1 MILIDC
7 FKYAVFFKTPKKKK
21 KEMKQMFG
29 ENFATALIFMMA
41 KTFWYTEFVLRYVN
55 VFKKKVVNWSIII
68 NASNRIMK
76 NEVIEC
82 VKN

>member
-1 MILIDC
+1 MIFIDC

-55 VFKKKVVNWSIII
+55 VFKQKSCQLEHNYKCF
-68 NASNRIMK
+68 K
-76 NEVIEC
+76 QDNE
-82 VKN
+82 K